1 MDARKWHESEV
12 YLLVAGVDFT
22 HIDEK
27 ITWKLMKQGK
37 GMHTTLEALEK

>member
-1 MDARKWHESEV
+1 MGARKWHESEM
-12 YLLVAGVDFT
+12 YLLVVGVGLT
-22 HIDEK
+22 HIDWK